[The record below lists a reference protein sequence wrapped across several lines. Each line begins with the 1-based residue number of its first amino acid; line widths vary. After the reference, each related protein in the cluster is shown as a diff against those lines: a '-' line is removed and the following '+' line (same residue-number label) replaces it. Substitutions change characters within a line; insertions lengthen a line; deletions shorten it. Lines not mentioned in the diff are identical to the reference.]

1 MAGSS
6 GNGGRVLVVDDNVAL
21 AENIAEVLA
30 IDGFVTEVAA
40 SAEEA
45 LPKAL
50 SDDVVVVVTDFRLPG
65 ITGAE
70 LVVRVRRAR
79 SNVRC
84 IVISAHTDD
93 GTVRTAEAAGARFL
107 AKPLDLGRLTR
118 AVSGADGMA

>member
-1 MAGSS
+1 MQASHGSGS
-6 GNGGRVLVVDDNVAL
+6 RVLIVDDNVAL

-30 IDGFVTEVAA
+30 IDGFTTEVAA

-50 SDDVVVVVTDFRLPG
+50 SDDVDVVVTDFRLPG
-65 ITGAE
+65 INGAE
-70 LVVRVRRAR
+70 LVGRVRRAR
-79 SNVRC
+79 GEVRC

-93 GTVRTAEAAGARFL
+93 GTIRSAEAAGARFL

-118 AVSGADGMA
+118 VVRGADTT